1 METLIAIDKA
11 LAAACSLRVVRWSIL
26 ILIGGLLIAW
36 VYVGIK
42 NKALS
47 LQVSALKGEKAEY
60 AALLLTQNAAIKKAG
75 DDMAELQKRRQEAS
89 RKAADLSKQ
98 LQNRQ
103 AEINRLELTG
113 DCPDMVQQ
121 IVEEVRK

>member
-1 METLIAIDKA
+1 MGTLNAIDKA

-26 ILIGGLLIAW
+26 AAAAGLIVGLTW
-36 VYVGIK
+36 YGIK

-60 AALLLTQNAAIKKAG
+60 AAQLDVQNAAIKKAG
-75 DDMAELQKRRQEAS
+75 DDMAELQKRAQAAS

-103 AEINRLELTG
+103 TEINRLELTG

>member
-26 ILIGGLLIAW
+26 AVIAGLVVGLTW
-36 VYVGIK
+36 YGIK
-42 NKALS
+42 SKTLS
-47 LQVSALKGEKAEY
+47 LQVLALKGEKAEY
-60 AALLLTQNAAIKKAG
+60 AAQLLTQNAAIKKTG
-75 DDMAELQKRRQEAS
+75 DDMAELQKRAQAAN
-89 RKAADLSKQ
+89 RKAADLSRR
-98 LQNRQ
+98 LQDRQ
-103 AEINRLELTG
+103 AQIAAMELTG

>member
-11 LAAACSLRVVRWSIL
+11 LAAACSLRVVRWAIL
-26 ILIGGLLIAW
+26 AVIAGLVVGLTW
-36 VYVGIK
+36 YGIK
-42 NKALS
+42 SKALS

-60 AALLLTQNAAIKKAG
+60 AAQLLTQNAAIKKAG

-89 RKAADLSKQ
+89 SKAADLSKQ

-121 IVEEVRK
+121 IIEEVRK